1 MFYVHRY
8 IRLTIPIAFIIAL
21 YICVLPLIGQSTNSQ
36 FAHLISIQMSES
48 CRKHGW
54 SILLYVNNFYDN
66 GNDCIGVTW
75 YTGCDMIFFWISIL
89 VIYPMWS
96 NSKIGASIW
105 WTLWMLAATIPS
117 IYQTW
122 KFKLG
127 IDGAPLEK
135 SDPGFLNDYGKTP
148 DYYRAPWIRFQPYL
162 FGILLGYILHLTRG
176 KKIQLNTKLNIIGW
190 QVAFLMG
197 FAVVYGLHDERTRT
211 LTEHEAIFYNG
222 FHRIAW
228 SMSLSW
234 VIFSCSKGNIFISFL
249 VASPILFNPFKA
261 VTIQNL
267 LHLVLFFKDKT
278 LLQFLFHIWR
288 NEVVICQLHRIVSA
302 SFRH

>member
-1 MFYVHRY
+1 
-8 IRLTIPIAFIIAL
+8 
-21 YICVLPLIGQSTNSQ
+21 
-36 FAHLISIQMSES
+36 
-48 CRKHGW
+48 
-54 SILLYVNNFYDN
+54 
-66 GNDCIGVTW
+66 
-75 YTGCDMIFFWISIL
+75 
-89 VIYPMWS
+89 MWS

-105 WTLWMLAATIPS
+105 WMLWMIAATIPS

-197 FAVVYGLHDERTRT
+197 FAVVYGLHDERTRP
-211 LTEHEAIFYNG
+211 LTEQEAIFYNG

-234 VIFSCSKGNIFISFL
+234 VIFSCSKGIVFI
-249 VASPILFNPFKA
+249 
-261 VTIQNL
+261 TNL
-267 LHLVLFFKDKT
+267 LYYILY
-278 LLQFLFHIWR
+278 I
-288 NEVVICQLHRIVSA
+288 
-302 SFRH
+302 